1 MKRFFGRWAIGL
13 PVIALVVMACGGGSG
28 AGSSTTSAT
37 NDSTTTT
44 TVVEETTTTAATE
57 PVSLS
62 FLIDDN
68 QVTIDSA
75 EALAAA
81 FTAAN
86 PNVTFE
92 IETRPG
98 GGEGDNI
105 VKTRLAT
112 GEMTDIFWYNTGSLF
127 QALNPTETL
136 VPVTDE
142 PFVGNIVESFLPTV
156 TAGDNVYGVPSQT
169 AMGGGVLYNKAIYED
184 LGLSVPT
191 NWDEFAAN
199 NEAILAAGIAP
210 VGQTYSDTWTS
221 QLFVLADFYNVQ
233 AAGPGLGRRLHQQ
246 SGKVRRPTSVGG
258 FRTSPA
264 GFRGRLVSAGFRL
277 DDLRRRAQ
285 PVGNR
290 RDRALPDA
298 HVCPRG
304 HR

>member
-1 MKRFFGRWAIGL
+1 M
-13 PVIALVVMACGGGSG
+13 
-28 AGSSTTSAT
+28 T
-37 NDSTTTT
+37 
-44 TVVEETTTTAATE
+44 
-57 PVSLS
+57 LS

-75 EALAAA
+75 EALTAA

-136 VPVTDE
+136 VPITDE
-142 PFVGNIVESFLPTV
+142 PFVENIVDSFLPTV
-156 TAGDNVYGVPSQT
+156 TAEDNVYGVPSQT

-210 VGQTYSDTWTS
+210 VGQTYTDTWTS
-221 QLFVLADFYNVQ
+221 QLFVLGRLLQHPDR
-233 AAGPGLGRRLHQQ
+233 GPGLGGEVHQQ
-246 SGKVRRPTSVGG
+246 PGQVRRPACVGG
-258 FRTSPA
+258 LRATAA
-264 GFRGRLVSAGFRL
+264 GLRGRLVSAGLRL

-285 PVGNR
+285 PVG
-290 RDRALPDA
+290 DR
-298 HVCPRG
+298 
-304 HR
+304 